1 MTINNDLELAADVE
15 LSDDLQWVRRHMDLY
30 LMWDLNDL
38 VRISYLGGYQH
49 YGYTI
54 DNTFVRLKAVVGFG
68 YTCGLI
74 TSSDFDNI
82 YWTLVQCQRR
92 MEQEKKQ
99 YAEFI

>member
-38 VRISYLGGYQH
+38 VRISQLGGYQH
-49 YGYTI
+49 YGYTV
-54 DNTFVRLKAVVGFG
+54 DHTFDRLKAVVGFG

-82 YWTLVQCQRR
+82 YCTLVQCQRN
-92 MEQEKKQ
+92 MQQEAKQ
-99 YAEFI
+99 YGEFI